1 MRSKGY
7 ESKKTVWQD
16 RIALFRKYI
25 TERTLLWGIIIC
37 MTIIIADIFD
47 GCSFML
53 SNLGAVGFG
62 FVALLCFCVVI
73 LSTKAWEWLR
83 PPVVTEFDRALM
95 SGMVAGSLLLAYT
108 LALYIMGDAQFN
120 IYKPVLAAG
129 MLLLLVVSLI
139 FRNHKLTGNED
150 ERIYNTYTL
159 KELYQGDIT
168 GTGGIIYFEKGSRG
182 LRLA

>member
-1 MRSKGY
+1 
-7 ESKKTVWQD
+7 
-16 RIALFRKYI
+16 
-25 TERTLLWGIIIC
+25 

-108 LALYIMGDAQFN
+108 LALYITGDAQFN

-150 ERIYNTYTL
+150 ERIYNAYTL

>member
-37 MTIIIADIFD
+37 MTIIIVDIFD

-108 LALYIMGDAQFN
+108 LALYITGDAQFN

-150 ERIYNTYTL
+150 KRIYNTYTL